1 MRDAE
6 LTCLR
11 FVLVFLQIEF
21 ENALDLYGFVARL
34 ADEFKVDFID
44 N

>member
-1 MRDAE
+1 MRDTE
-6 LTCLR
+6 PTCLR
-11 FVLVFLQIEF
+11 RVLVFLQIEF
-21 ENALDLYGFVARL
+21 GTALNLYGFVARL